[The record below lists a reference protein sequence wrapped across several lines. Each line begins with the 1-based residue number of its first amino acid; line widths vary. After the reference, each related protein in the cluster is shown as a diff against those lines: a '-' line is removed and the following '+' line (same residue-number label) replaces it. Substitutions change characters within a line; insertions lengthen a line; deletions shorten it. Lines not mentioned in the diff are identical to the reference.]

1 MWIFIS
7 FMDFFFS
14 FSLFEYKKLHLFDF
28 EFCNNRILIMKKFWL
43 WIIWMH
49 FSRSLWGI
57 PVISS
62 ISNVPYCSNALL
74 FFPGRHPVSY
84 HFVKY
89 FFFFFCILLF
99 PWVVFAIFFLINEI
113 YWICL
118 DLIQFPSIT
127 FRMSLVSS
135 SSTLFEVFLIC
146 QAFFHFL

>member
-14 FSLFEYKKLHLFDF
+14 FNLFEYKKSHLFNF

-49 FSRSLWGI
+49 FSRSLWVT

-74 FFPGRHPVSY
+74 FFFQVVIQSLIILLSI
-84 HFVKY
+84 
-89 FFFFFCILLF
+89 FFFCILLF

-127 FRMSLVSS
+127 SRMSLVSS
-135 SSTLFEVFLIC
+135 SSTLFEMFLIC